1 VWELL
6 KKSERQQQV
15 HHLLA
20 VARPSHVGDLAAG
33 AMACRLRIT

>member
-6 KKSERQQQV
+6 KKSERQQHV

-20 VARPSHVGDLAAG
+20 VARLSHVGDLAA
-33 AMACRLRIT
+33 AATARRLRIT